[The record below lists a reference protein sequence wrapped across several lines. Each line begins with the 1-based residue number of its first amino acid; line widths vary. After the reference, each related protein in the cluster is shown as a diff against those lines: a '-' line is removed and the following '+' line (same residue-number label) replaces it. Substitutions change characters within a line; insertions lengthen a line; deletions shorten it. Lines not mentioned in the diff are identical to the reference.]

1 MEIDVININSNI
13 FGGTPI
19 FNETRV
25 PIEMLL
31 T

>member
-1 MEIDVININSNI
+1 MEKDVININSNI
-13 FGGTPI
+13 FGATPV
-19 FNETRV
+19 FNGTRV